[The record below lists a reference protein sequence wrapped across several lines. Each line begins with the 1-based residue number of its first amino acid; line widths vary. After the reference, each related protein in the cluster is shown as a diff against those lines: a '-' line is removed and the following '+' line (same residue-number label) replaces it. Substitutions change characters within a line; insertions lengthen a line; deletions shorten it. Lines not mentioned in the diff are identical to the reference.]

1 MSYESE
7 KNKLLDEINA
17 KCKFN
22 LENDSLRKVL
32 RLIEDEDKVY
42 ITNYIENFMNEYY
55 KDEYSYEEFIIEALE
70 HEVRKFCLELGY
82 NKWEISKP
90 FKKIVA
96 DEEYISSF
104 WELKVKGQ
112 ELDIWIEEQG
122 TIFNPKDIAI
132 IICDIYCGKIT
143 FQKNGLVNNN

>member
-7 KNKLLDEINA
+7 KNMLLDKINTE
-17 KCKFN
+17 CKFN

-32 RLIEDEDKVY
+32 ELIRDESKVY
-42 ITNYIENFMNEYY
+42 IRDYIKNFMNEYY
-55 KDEYSYEEFIIEALE
+55 EDEYEEFIIEALE

-82 NKWEISKP
+82 NRWEISKP
-90 FKKIVA
+90 FKKISA
-96 DEEYISSF
+96 DDEYISSF
-104 WELKVKGQ
+104 WELNIKGQ
-112 ELDIWIEEQG
+112 ELDTWIEEQG

-143 FQKNGLVNNN
+143 FEKNG

>member
-32 RLIEDEDKVY
+32 KLIEDEGKVY
-42 ITNYIENFMNEYY
+42 IKDYILNFMNEYY
-55 KDEYSYEEFIIEALE
+55 KDEYDESILEALE
-70 HEVRKFCLELGY
+70 HEVRKFCLALGY

-96 DEEYISSF
+96 DDEYIFSF
-104 WELKVKGQ
+104 WELKVRGQ
-112 ELDIWIEEQG
+112 ELDIWIEETG

-143 FQKNGLVNNN
+143 FEKNG